1 MAYNVDK
8 VGIVDEINEVIK
20 VNKLRE
26 VLKRST
32 IMDDQVD
39 EVNELNRV
47 HQQAFGLLRMTGRC
61 PSRR

>member
-8 VGIVDEINEVIK
+8 VGIVDEIYEVIK

-39 EVNELNRV
+39 DVNELNQV
-47 HQQAFGLLRMTGRC
+47 HKQVFGFFDVKST
-61 PSRR
+61 PF